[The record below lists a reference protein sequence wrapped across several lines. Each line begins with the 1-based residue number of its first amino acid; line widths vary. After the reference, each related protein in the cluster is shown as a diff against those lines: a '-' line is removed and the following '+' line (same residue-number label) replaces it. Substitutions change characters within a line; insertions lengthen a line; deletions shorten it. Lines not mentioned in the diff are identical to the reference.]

1 MGHLL
6 PIALL
11 LLLTALYG
19 VISSTQ
25 STQGSTWYS
34 LSVPNATLNDPGH
47 AVLQNAS
54 VSLLQCAEL
63 ASLTFPGGIFCYSNG
78 ICNLHDLQVNWTIEG
93 CLNVTNICYMGLP
106 PQPCNSF
113 AVVSG
118 LEDLGRLLLPPNIM
132 MAFDASRSFCR
143 CLGGDLL
150 VAPTADAFLRLAAYY
165 TQTSTLTNVW
175 VGVQQT
181 LWLNGRNTEPKEFAP
196 FEPNLLGKACC
207 RMQNEFSRNF
217 LLADNP
223 CDMVYNFLC
232 QLN

>member
-1 MGHLL
+1 MRHLL

-11 LLLTALYG
+11 LLLSALYG

-25 STQGSTWYS
+25 STQGTSWYS
-34 LSVPNATLNDPGH
+34 LRVPNATLNDPGH

-63 ASLTFPGGIFCYSNG
+63 ASLTFPDGIFCYINR
-78 ICNLHDLQVNWTIEG
+78 ICSLHDLQVDRTIDG
-93 CLNVTNICYMGLP
+93 CLYVSNICYMQQHP
-106 PQPCNSF
+106 KPCNSF

-118 LEDLGRLLLPPNIM
+118 LEDLGRLLLPPNIK
-132 MAFDASRSFCR
+132 MAFDASRSFCM

-165 TQTSTLTNVW
+165 TQTSTLANVW
-175 VGVQQT
+175 VGVQQNI
-181 LWLNGRNTEPKEFAP
+181 WLNGRNAEVREYFP
-196 FEPNLLGKACC
+196 PNPDNTGRTCCCMANNGTAYFRLGDSSCTTL
-207 RMQNEFSRNF
+207 M
-217 LLADNP
+217 
-223 CDMVYNFLC
+223 NFLC